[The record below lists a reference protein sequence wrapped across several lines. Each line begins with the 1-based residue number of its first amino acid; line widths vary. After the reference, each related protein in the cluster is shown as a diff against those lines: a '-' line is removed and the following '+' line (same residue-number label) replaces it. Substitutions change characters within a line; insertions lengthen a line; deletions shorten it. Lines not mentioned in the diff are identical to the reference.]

1 MSDPSMEDKVI
12 GLRSRVER
20 LERQMEGVLLALD
33 PANHSP
39 RNASIDPD
47 TGEVVEQEPGLVP
60 RGKYAGRKHE
70 DVVKADPHHVV
81 WLFNNGKEAG
91 LGYKLTHVE
100 AATELAKT
108 TPEQKRGYTR
118 R

>member
-1 MSDPSMEDKVI
+1 MMSIEQ
-12 GLRSRVER
+12 RVER

-47 TGEVVEQEPGLVP
+47 TGEVTEQSPDLVP
-60 RGKYAGRKHE
+60 RGKYAGRKHGA
-70 DVVKADPHHVV
+70 VVVSDPHHVV
-81 WLFNNGKEAG
+81 WLADNNKAYG
-91 LGYKLTHVE
+91 LGYLDEHIEE
-100 AATELAKT
+100 ARQLAKT

>member
-1 MSDPSMEDKVI
+1 MMSIEQ
-12 GLRSRVER
+12 RVER
-20 LERQMEGVLLALD
+20 LERQMAGVLLALD

-81 WLFNNGKEAG
+81 WLADNNKAYG
-91 LGYKLTHVE
+91 LGYLDEHIEE
-100 AATELAKT
+100 ARQLAKT